1 MENKITTAAE
11 WQAALSDAT
20 TPGKADI
27 LCRFFKTGKGE
38 YGEGDKFIGVMVP
51 ANRHIAKQ
59 TLDAPLQ
66 TVAEML
72 ASEIHEH
79 RLSALLSLV
88 ERYKKARK
96 NPEEKRHIAD
106 FYLTH
111 THGINNWDLVD
122 LSAPYII
129 GDQIMEGND
138 PTPRLLDSANLWEQR
153 IAVVSTML
161 PIRNRQ
167 FDTALRNVGHLL
179 QPPPRPD
186 AESQRLD
193 APRNGQTR
201 HFHAV
206 AFSRPPRSHNAPHNA
221 ALCRRTACPRAE
233 ETLYGDEKAHIQQ
246 FIKIKLQKKFRD
258 FVAISEKIY
267 TFAQNFKKA
276 ERRLYK

>member
-11 WQAALSDAT
+11 WQAALSAAT
-20 TPGKADI
+20 TPGKADT
-27 LCRFFKTGKGE
+27 LSRFFKTGKGE

-51 ANRHIAKQ
+51 ANRQIAKQ

-88 ERYKKARK
+88 ERYRKARK
-96 NPEEKRHIAD
+96 DPEEKRHIAD

-179 QPPPRPD
+179 QHP
-186 AESQRLD
+186 
-193 APRNGQTR
+193 T
-201 HFHAV
+201 
-206 AFSRPPRSHNAPHNA
+206 
-221 ALCRRTACPRAE
+221 T
-233 ETLYGDEKAHIQQ
+233 
-246 FIKIKLQKKFRD
+246 
-258 FVAISEKIY
+258 
-267 TFAQNFKKA
+267 
-276 ERRLYK
+276 

>member
-1 MENKITTAAE
+1 MENEITTAAE
-11 WQAALSDAT
+11 WQAALSAAT
-20 TPGKADI
+20 TPGKADT
-27 LCRFFKTGKGE
+27 LSRFFKTGKGE

-51 ANRHIAKQ
+51 ANRQIAKQ

-88 ERYKKARK
+88 ERYRKARK
-96 NPEEKRHIAD
+96 DPAEKHRIAQ

-111 THGINNWDLVD
+111 TNGINNWDLVD

-179 QPPPRPD
+179 QHPHDLMRKANAGCSAKRANATFPRCCVFSTSTQPQCP
-186 AESQRLD
+186 AQRCAMPSNGL
-193 APRNGQTR
+193 PQSRRNTIWR
-201 HFHAV
+201 
-206 AFSRPPRSHNAPHNA
+206 
-221 ALCRRTACPRAE
+221 
-233 ETLYGDEKAHIQQ
+233 
-246 FIKIKLQKKFRD
+246 
-258 FVAISEKIY
+258 
-267 TFAQNFKKA
+267 
-276 ERRLYK
+276 

>member
-1 MENKITTAAE
+1 MENEITTAAE
-11 WQAALSDAT
+11 WQAALSAAT
-20 TPGKADI
+20 TPGKADT
-27 LCRFFKTGKGE
+27 LSRFFKTGKGE

-88 ERYKKARK
+88 ERYRKARK
-96 NPEEKRHIAD
+96 DPAEKHRIAQ

-111 THGINNWDLVD
+111 TNGINNWDLVD

-138 PTPRLLDSANLWEQR
+138 PTPHLLDSANLWEQR

-179 QPPPRPD
+179 QHPHDLMRKANGWMLRETGKRDISTLLRFLDLHAATMPRTTLRY
-186 AESQRLD
+186 AVERL
-193 APRNGQTR
+193 AP
-201 HFHAV
+201 
-206 AFSRPPRSHNAPHNA
+206 
-221 ALCRRTACPRAE
+221 E
-233 ETLYGDEKAHIQQ
+233 
-246 FIKIKLQKKFRD
+246 QKKHYM
-258 FVAISEKIY
+258 EM
-267 TFAQNFKKA
+267 KKHTSNS
-276 ERRLYK
+276 L

>member
-20 TPGKADI
+20 TPGKADT
-27 LCRFFKTGKGE
+27 LSRFFKTGKGE

-51 ANRHIAKQ
+51 ANRQIAKQ
-59 TLDAPLQ
+59 TLDAPAVG
-66 TVAEML
+66 TSVARGALPEGAQRPRRETPDSPVL
-72 ASEIHEH
+72 PHPHQRHQQLGSCRPQRTIYYRRPDNGRQRPHATPSRQRQPVGTTHSRRVDNAAHPQPPVRH
-79 RLSALLSLV
+79 RPPQ
-88 ERYKKARK
+88 RR
-96 NPEEKRHIAD
+96 P
-106 FYLTH
+106 
-111 THGINNWDLVD
+111 
-122 LSAPYII
+122 SAP
-129 GDQIMEGND
+129 
-138 PTPRLLDSANLWEQR
+138 T
-153 IAVVSTML
+153 
-161 PIRNRQ
+161 
-167 FDTALRNVGHLL
+167 
-179 QPPPRPD
+179 PPRPD

>member
-11 WQAALSDAT
+11 WQAALSAAT
-20 TPGKADI
+20 TPGKADT
-27 LCRFFKTGKGE
+27 LSRFFKTGKGE

-51 ANRHIAKQ
+51 ANRQIAKQ

-88 ERYKKARK
+88 ERYRKARK
-96 NPEEKRHIAD
+96 DPAEKHRIAQ

-111 THGINNWDLVD
+111 TDGINNWDLVD

-161 PIRNRQ
+161 PIRNSQ

-179 QPPPRPD
+179 QHPHD
-186 AESQRLD
+186 LLQKA
-193 APRNGQTR
+193 NGWMLRETGKR
-201 HFHAV
+201 DI
-206 AFSRPPRSHNAPHNA
+206 STLLRRPPRSHNATHNA
-221 ALCRRTACPRAE
+221 ALCHRTACSRAK
-233 ETLYGDEKAHIQQ
+233 ETLYEYEKAHIQQ

>member
-11 WQAALSDAT
+11 WQAALSAAT
-20 TPGKADI
+20 TPGKADT
-27 LCRFFKTGKGE
+27 LSRFFKTGKGE

-51 ANRHIAKQ
+51 ANRQIAKQ

-88 ERYKKARK
+88 ERYRKARK
-96 NPEEKRHIAD
+96 DHAEKHRIAQ

-111 THGINNWDLVD
+111 TNGINNWDLVD

-179 QPPPRPD
+179 QHPHDLMRK
-186 AESQRLD
+186 A
-193 APRNGQTR
+193 NG
-201 HFHAV
+201 
-206 AFSRPPRSHNAPHNA
+206 
-221 ALCRRTACPRAE
+221 
-233 ETLYGDEKAHIQQ
+233 
-246 FIKIKLQKKFRD
+246 
-258 FVAISEKIY
+258 
-267 TFAQNFKKA
+267 
-276 ERRLYK
+276 

>member
-1 MENKITTAAE
+1 MENKITTTSE
-11 WQAALSDAT
+11 WQAALSAAA

-38 YGEGDKFIGVMVP
+38 YGEGDKFIGVTVP
-51 ANRHIAKQ
+51 ANRRVAKQ

-72 ASEIHEH
+72 GSEIHEH

-96 NPEEKRHIAD
+96 NPEEKRQIAD

-129 GDQIMEGND
+129 GDQIIEGND
-138 PTPRLLDSANLWEQR
+138 PTPRLLDSGNLWEQR

-161 PIRNRQ
+161 PIRNHR
-167 FDTALRNVGHLL
+167 FDAALRNVSHLL
-179 QPPPRPD
+179 HHPHDLMHKATGWMLRETGKRDISTLLHFLDRHAATMPRTSLRY
-186 AESQRLD
+186 AIERLS
-193 APRNGQTR
+193 P
-201 HFHAV
+201 
-206 AFSRPPRSHNAPHNA
+206 
-221 ALCRRTACPRAE
+221 E
-233 ETLYGDEKAHIQQ
+233 
-246 FIKIKLQKKFRD
+246 QKKHYM
-258 FVAISEKIY
+258 EM
-267 TFAQNFKKA
+267 KKHTSNS
-276 ERRLYK
+276 L

>member
-1 MENKITTAAE
+1 MAGSAKRRNDTRQSRHTEP
-11 WQAALSDAT
+11 L
-20 TPGKADI
+20 
-27 LCRFFKTGKGE
+27 FKTGKGE

-51 ANRHIAKQ
+51 ANRQIAKQ

-88 ERYKKARK
+88 ERYRKAHK
-96 NPEEKRHIAD
+96 DPAEKHRIAQ

-111 THGINNWDLVD
+111 TNGINNWDLVD

-179 QPPPRPD
+179 QHPHDLMRKANGWMLRETGKRDISTLLRFLDLHAATMPRTTLRY
-186 AESQRLD
+186 AVERL
-193 APRNGQTR
+193 AP
-201 HFHAV
+201 
-206 AFSRPPRSHNAPHNA
+206 
-221 ALCRRTACPRAE
+221 E
-233 ETLYGDEKAHIQQ
+233 
-246 FIKIKLQKKFRD
+246 QKKHYM
-258 FVAISEKIY
+258 EM
-267 TFAQNFKKA
+267 KKHTSNS
-276 ERRLYK
+276 L

>member
-1 MENKITTAAE
+1 MENEITTAAE
-11 WQAALSDAT
+11 WQAALSAAT
-20 TPGKADI
+20 TPGKADT
-27 LCRFFKTGKGE
+27 LSRFFKTGKGE

-51 ANRHIAKQ
+51 ANRQIAKQ

-88 ERYKKARK
+88 ERYRKARK
-96 NPEEKRHIAD
+96 DPAEKHRIAQ

-111 THGINNWDLVD
+111 TNGINNWDLVD

-129 GDQIMEGND
+129 GDQIMESND
-138 PTPRLLDSANLWEQR
+138 PTPSRQRQPVGTTHSRRVDNAANPQPPVRHRPPQRRPSAP
-153 IAVVSTML
+153 T
-161 PIRNRQ
+161 
-167 FDTALRNVGHLL
+167 
-179 QPPPRPD
+179 PPRPD

-221 ALCRRTACPRAE
+221 ALCRRTACSRAE

>member
-1 MENKITTAAE
+1 MENKITTTPE
-11 WQAALSDAT
+11 WQAALSAAA

-51 ANRHIAKQ
+51 ANRQIAKQ

-88 ERYKKARK
+88 ERYRKARK
-96 NPEEKRHIAD
+96 DPAEKHRIAQ

-111 THGINNWDLVD
+111 TNGINNWDLVD

-179 QPPPRPD
+179 QHPHDLMRKANGWMLRETGKRDISTLLRFLDLHAATMPRTTLRY
-186 AESQRLD
+186 AVERL
-193 APRNGQTR
+193 APE
-201 HFHAV
+201 
-206 AFSRPPRSHNAPHNA
+206 
-221 ALCRRTACPRAE
+221 L
-233 ETLYGDEKAHIQQ
+233 
-246 FIKIKLQKKFRD
+246 KKHYM
-258 FVAISEKIY
+258 EM
-267 TFAQNFKKA
+267 KKHTSNS
-276 ERRLYK
+276 L

>member
-11 WQAALSDAT
+11 WQAALSAAT
-20 TPGKADI
+20 TPGKADT
-27 LCRFFKTGKGE
+27 LSRFFKTGKGE

-51 ANRHIAKQ
+51 ANRQIAKQ

-88 ERYKKARK
+88 ERYRKARK
-96 NPEEKRHIAD
+96 DPRRETPDSPVLPHPYQRHQQLGSCRPQRTIYYRRPDNGRQRPNATPSRQRQPVGT
-106 FYLTH
+106 TH
-111 THGINNWDLVD
+111 SRRVD
-122 LSAPYII
+122 NAAHPQPPVRHRPPQRRPSAP
-129 GDQIMEGND
+129 
-138 PTPRLLDSANLWEQR
+138 T
-153 IAVVSTML
+153 
-161 PIRNRQ
+161 
-167 FDTALRNVGHLL
+167 
-179 QPPPRPD
+179 PPRPD

-206 AFSRPPRSHNAPHNA
+206 AFSRPPRSLNAPHNA

>member
-11 WQAALSDAT
+11 WQAALSAAT
-20 TPGKADI
+20 TPGKADT
-27 LCRFFKTGKGE
+27 LSRFFKTGKGE

-51 ANRHIAKQ
+51 ANRQIAKQ

-88 ERYKKARK
+88 ERYRKARK
-96 NPEEKRHIAD
+96 DPAEKHRIAQ

-111 THGINNWDLVD
+111 TNGINNWDLVD

-153 IAVVSTML
+153 IAVVLTML

-179 QPPPRPD
+179 QHPHDLMRKANGWMLRETGKRDISTLLRFLDLHAATMPRTTLRY
-186 AESQRLD
+186 AVERL
-193 APRNGQTR
+193 AP
-201 HFHAV
+201 
-206 AFSRPPRSHNAPHNA
+206 
-221 ALCRRTACPRAE
+221 E
-233 ETLYGDEKAHIQQ
+233 
-246 FIKIKLQKKFRD
+246 QKKHYM
-258 FVAISEKIY
+258 EM
-267 TFAQNFKKA
+267 KKHTSNS
-276 ERRLYK
+276 L